1 MKSLRIWASKL
12 RSETLILFRAS
23 KDLHS
28 PWLAKA
34 FIVLVVAYA
43 LSPIDLIPDFIPVI
57 GYLDDLI
64 LIPLGIYL
72 GTKMIPPEI
81 LEKYR
86 REMDSPQEKPKL
98 ESVGAVLV
106 LSLWILLLATLIYWG
121 KFFL

>member
-23 KDLHS
+23 KDPHT